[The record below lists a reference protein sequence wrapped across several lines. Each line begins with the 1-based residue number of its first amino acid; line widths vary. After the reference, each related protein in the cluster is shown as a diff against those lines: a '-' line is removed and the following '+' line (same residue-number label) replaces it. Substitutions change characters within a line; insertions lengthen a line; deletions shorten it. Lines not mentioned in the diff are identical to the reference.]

1 MTMAISQCPGSVRH
15 TLTPIVNFNSGDVF
29 SFEIKQRILKNNGS
43 VLNNH
48 SDERMSFM
56 RQLEF
61 FQKLNRQDALSYRAL
76 FIDAAASLLDSRSAW
91 KDFIPFVFQFR
102 VNVGVKMQAIMNE
115 SSGIA
120 LDNIIKLK
128 SLGVRFWMIA
138 DDEWPSLQMSKSFHP
153 YIDGVKI
160 DSNFFEAAFSREDA
174 TELRRILNAW
184 GGEQT
189 IVHGLEH
196 KEHFAFAVSN
206 GFMLGQGT
214 YCCAHPCH

>member
-1 MTMAISQCPGSVRH
+1 MYNP
-15 TLTPIVNFNSGDVF
+15 LF

-61 FQKLNRQDALSYRAL
+61 FQKLNRQDALSYRGL

-115 SSGIA
+115 SSSRHSAPDFAI
-120 LDNIIKLK
+120 
-128 SLGVRFWMIA
+128 
-138 DDEWPSLQMSKSFHP
+138 
-153 YIDGVKI
+153 
-160 DSNFFEAAFSREDA
+160 FSA
-174 TELRRILNAW
+174 
-184 GGEQT
+184 
-189 IVHGLEH
+189 
-196 KEHFAFAVSN
+196 
-206 GFMLGQGT
+206 
-214 YCCAHPCH
+214 